1 MEMLP
6 KSPATAVL
14 SAAIVWTFVRYLQM
28 LRVGRKYAAHQHM
41 IVSEEYDTFIET
53 FLPGGVSIPGV
64 VHGGDHAFRAKYSE
78 FSRAGKDAYMQV
90 AMTNLRPNIYIA
102 DPQAIKVIATQKQR
116 YVKDVEYLDQFIGH
130 YGQSL
135 AMVEGEV
142 WKRQRKETQRAFNE
156 KNIRLVWSETEDIM
170 RSLFKI
176 WDNQGHKE
184 VRVENATDVTETL
197 ALLVISMAG
206 FGRRINWDPKEDK
219 VPEGRQMSFSNAL
232 RTVSKNLIFRALIP
246 TWANNLTK
254 KTRDVTTAFSEFG
267 AYLTNMV
274 GLGRKSSEIT
284 SEQLQDGHQT
294 QLAPDSLFNIL
305 LSANDENMEDE
316 KKGLDDREVAGNI
329 FLFLFAGHETT
340 AHTLSFCLGLLALYP
355 ETQQEVYVQIEQFMK
370 LHGRLDYSKLNDI
383 NLVECVFWESL
394 RMYPVVTH
402 IAKVATKD
410 SVVSVARN
418 GSSANEDIR
427 EDFFIPE
434 GANVWLSITAVHYN
448 PAYWPEPEK
457 FRPKRFLEPY
467 NKDAFLAFSTGPRS
481 CIGRRFAE
489 IEGIVALAMLIER
502 YEIKIDEEKF
512 LSVPGESALE
522 REARLLKP
530 MQEATIAPI
539 RVPLVFKRR
548 Y

>member
-1 MEMLP
+1 
-6 KSPATAVL
+6 
-14 SAAIVWTFVRYLQM
+14 
-28 LRVGRKYAAHQHM
+28 
-41 IVSEEYDTFIET
+41 
-53 FLPGGVSIPGV
+53 
-64 VHGGDHAFRAKYSE
+64 
-78 FSRAGKDAYMQV
+78 
-90 AMTNLRPNIYIA
+90 
-102 DPQAIKVIATQKQR
+102 
-116 YVKDVEYLDQFIGH
+116 
-130 YGQSL
+130 
-135 AMVEGEV
+135 
-142 WKRQRKETQRAFNE
+142 
-156 KNIRLVWSETEDIM
+156 
-170 RSLFKI
+170 
-176 WDNQGHKE
+176 
-184 VRVENATDVTETL
+184 
-197 ALLVISMAG
+197 MAG

-370 LHGRLDYSKLNDI
+370 LHG
-383 NLVECVFWESL
+383 
-394 RMYPVVTH
+394 
-402 IAKVATKD
+402 
-410 SVVSVARN
+410 SVARN

-512 LSVPGESALE
+512 LSVPGESALVSSSL
-522 REARLLKP
+522 RVQILSSYGAFTCQGTRGASIEANARSHYCTNQGSSALLGALCVFSTFDILLSEHHRLVGYIKAP
-530 MQEATIAPI
+530 APYRGQSFMQQGNSEGNFDFEAP
-539 RVPLVFKRR
+539 
-548 Y
+548 